1 MGNSVDESDARAV
14 EAAISYVTR
23 DSLINRRFVAPGAE
37 RNTGQYRTHPV
48 AIRDGRAL
56 KDHFSLDVHGFV
68 VAERPSSVKDFF
80 DKDEVDRVY
89 PGEVEAAIKTLTG
102 ATRVVSRG
110 WMIRTSGDLPK
121 YEQTVGYTHSGGVQ
135 PPASEAHVDFMPQVA
150 ERMARKIYEES
161 FPGGKGYS
169 RFVAASLWRAF
180 SDPPQDWPLALC
192 DARSVGVDEGTRNT
206 LHIVDQIPDEQTMHR
221 DMPDEDSLIAAAI
234 FHYNPNHRWWYFSHL
249 TRDEVVL
256 LKFHDSDRSRAMR
269 VPHTA
274 FRDTT
279 FPDAKPRHSIECR
292 SFAFFE

>member
-1 MGNSVDESDARAV
+1 
-14 EAAISYVTR
+14 
-23 DSLINRRFVAPGAE
+23 
-37 RNTGQYRTHPV
+37 
-48 AIRDGRAL
+48 
-56 KDHFSLDVHGFV
+56 
-68 VAERPSSVKDFF
+68 
-80 DKDEVDRVY
+80 
-89 PGEVEAAIKTLTG
+89 
-102 ATRVVSRG
+102 
-110 WMIRTSGDLPK
+110 
-121 YEQTVGYTHSGGVQ
+121 
-135 PPASEAHVDFMPQVA
+135 MPQVA

-169 RFVAASLWRAF
+169 RFIATSLWRAF

-206 LHIVDQIPDEQTMHR
+206 LHIVDQIPDEQTMLR
-221 DMPDEDSLIAAAI
+221 DMPNEDSLIAAAI